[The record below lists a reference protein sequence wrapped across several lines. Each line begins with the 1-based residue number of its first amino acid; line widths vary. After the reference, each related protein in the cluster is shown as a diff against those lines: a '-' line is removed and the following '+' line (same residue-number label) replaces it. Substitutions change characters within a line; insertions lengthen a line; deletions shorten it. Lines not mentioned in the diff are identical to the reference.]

1 MVLNHATTGDI
12 GGDIGEYRTHENDC
26 NLQSKTQGYT
36 QVLLGLTI
44 GNEAIMIH
52 VHYSDLLRSLS
63 FMTALLD

>member
-1 MVLNHATTGDI
+1 MPPLKIYEETNV
-12 GGDIGEYRTHENDC
+12 GEYRTHENDC

>member
-1 MVLNHATTGDI
+1 MVLNHATTGVI

-44 GNEAIMIH
+44 GNEAIMIRIH
-52 VHYSDLLRSLS
+52 HSDLLRSFL
-63 FMTALLD
+63 FMTAVLD